1 LLQGLAEVMRCVV
14 CMRTGQ
20 WSPRLKDADEIDVV
34 EQQLTGSTYVDD
46 EARKEAIAKA
56 KHIEEA
62 AHQRATGGGQS

>member
-1 LLQGLAEVMRCVV
+1 
-14 CMRTGQ
+14 
-20 WSPRLKDADEIDVV
+20 LKDADEIDVV